1 MNLKLEAAL
10 YRQITAHLCAA
21 YPKEAAGL
29 LLGTAAGGC
38 WDASRMLPLT
48 NKFAHAEQYHRYLIT
63 AEDMLEGEDHAGT
76 FGLDVVGVF
85 HSHPDSAPQPSDYDC
100 QHALPW
106 YLYLIVSIAAG
117 EPAGARAWQLR
128 EDRSDFNEAVLEIG
142 PSAPARP
149 NSSTFE

>member
-29 LLGTAAGGC
+29 LLGTATGAS

-106 YLYLIVSIAAG
+106 YLYLIVSITAG
-117 EPAGARAWQLR
+117 EPASARAWQLR
-128 EDRSDFNEAVLEIG
+128 EDRSNFNEAVLEIG
-142 PSAPARP
+142 SAAPARP
-149 NSSTFE
+149 N

>member
-29 LLGTAAGGC
+29 LLGTAAGAS

-48 NKFAHAEQYHRYLIT
+48 NKFSHAEQYHRYLIT
-63 AEDMLEGEDHAGT
+63 AEDMLEGEDHAAT

-106 YLYLIVSIAAG
+106 YLYLIVSITAG
-117 EPAGARAWQLR
+117 EPASARAWQLR
-128 EDRSDFNEAVLEIG
+128 EDRSDFTEAVLEIG
-142 PSAPARP
+142 ATAPARP
-149 NSSTFE
+149 N

>member
-1 MNLKLEAAL
+1 MNLMLEAAL

-29 LLGTAAGGC
+29 LLGTATGAS

-63 AEDMLEGEDHAGT
+63 AEDMLEGEDHAAT

-106 YLYLIVSIAAG
+106 YLYLIVSITAG
-117 EPAGARAWQLR
+117 EPASARAWQLR
-128 EDRSDFNEAVLEIG
+128 EDRSDFTEAVLEIG
-142 PSAPARP
+142 STAPARP
-149 NSSTFE
+149 N

>member
-106 YLYLIVSIAAG
+106 YLYLIVSITAG
-117 EPAGARAWQLR
+117 EPASARAWQLR
-128 EDRSDFNEAVLEIG
+128 EDRSNFNEAVLEIG
-142 PSAPARP
+142 SAAPARP
-149 NSSTFE
+149 N

>member
-1 MNLKLEAAL
+1 MADGKRMSLNIPAAL
-10 YRQITAHLCAA
+10 YRQITTHLSAA

-29 LLGTAAGGC
+29 LLGTADGSN
-38 WDASRMLPLT
+38 WHASRMLPLA
-48 NKFAHAEQYHRYLIT
+48 NKFAQAEQYHRYLIT
-63 AEDMLEGEDHAGT
+63 AEDMLEGEDHAAS

-85 HSHPDSAPQPSDYDC
+85 HSHPDSAPEPSAYDC

-128 EDRSDFNEAVLEIG
+128 EDRSDFQEAALVV
-142 PSAPARP
+142 APAA
-149 NSSTFE
+149 NA

>member
-29 LLGTAAGGC
+29 LLGTAAGAS

-63 AEDMLEGEDHAGT
+63 AEDMLEGEDHAAT

-106 YLYLIVSIAAG
+106 YLYLIVSITAG
-117 EPAGARAWQLR
+117 EPASARAWQLR

-142 PSAPARP
+142 PAAPARP

>member
-63 AEDMLEGEDHAGT
+63 AEDMLEGEDHAAT

-106 YLYLIVSIAAG
+106 YLYLIVSITAG
-117 EPAGARAWQLR
+117 EPASARAWQLR

-142 PSAPARP
+142 SAAPARP
-149 NSSTFE
+149 N

>member
-106 YLYLIVSIAAG
+106 YLYLIVSVAAG

-142 PSAPARP
+142 PGAPARP
-149 NSSTFE
+149 NRSTFE

>member
-29 LLGTAAGGC
+29 LLGTAAGAS

-63 AEDMLEGEDHAGT
+63 AEDMLEGEDHAAT

-85 HSHPDSAPQPSDYDC
+85 HSHPDSAPQPSEYDC

-106 YLYLIVSIAAG
+106 YLYLIVSITAG
-117 EPAGARAWQLR
+117 EPASARAWQLR
-128 EDRSDFNEAVLEIG
+128 EDRSDFTEAVLEIG
-142 PSAPARP
+142 STAPARP
-149 NSSTFE
+149 N